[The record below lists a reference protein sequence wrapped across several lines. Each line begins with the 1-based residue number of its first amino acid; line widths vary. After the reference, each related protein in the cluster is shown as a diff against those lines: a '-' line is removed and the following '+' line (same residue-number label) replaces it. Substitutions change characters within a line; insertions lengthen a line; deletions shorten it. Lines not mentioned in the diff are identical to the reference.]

1 VQLHKY
7 KAFHPCRTGANGGLN
22 PWNHAVFEP
31 MLENRGWHID
41 CLIASQSMTTA
52 VLRIAKASVG
62 EGTGIKR
69 PHRGASKQSS
79 GPFPTKAR
87 ASLFLIERD
96 RVTGRAGADLFN
108 FAEDGIRHAR
118 EGGLAHFYIGAAV
131 VAGAGS
137 NRFCEQ
143 GEL

>member
-1 VQLHKY
+1 
-7 KAFHPCRTGANGGLN
+7 
-22 PWNHAVFEP
+22 
-31 MLENRGWHID
+31 
-41 CLIASQSMTTA
+41 MTTA

-69 PHRGASKQSS
+69 PHRGASEQSS
-79 GPFPTKAR
+79 GLFPTKAR

-96 RVTGRAGADLFN
+96 VSQVVPGQTFVG
-108 FAEDGIRHAR
+108 FAEDGIRYAR

-131 VAGAGS
+131 VAGAGL